1 MKLISVWILQQN
13 NIISTGTAAVAAG
26 AAPTS
31 VETGAAQVYVASLA
45 ANTALGATVSCSW
58 VTA

>member
-31 VETGAAQVYVASLA
+31 QETGFAQVFVSALA
-45 ANTALGATVSCSW
+45 AGVAGSTVTCSW
-58 VTA
+58 ATA